1 MHVFFIIIFNGCE
14 IKDCVKLAHRLGKNV
29 ANFKGAIIQK
39 NFNHKLYVN

>member
-1 MHVFFIIIFNGCE
+1 MTCLK

-29 ANFKGAIIQK
+29 ANFKGAIIPKK